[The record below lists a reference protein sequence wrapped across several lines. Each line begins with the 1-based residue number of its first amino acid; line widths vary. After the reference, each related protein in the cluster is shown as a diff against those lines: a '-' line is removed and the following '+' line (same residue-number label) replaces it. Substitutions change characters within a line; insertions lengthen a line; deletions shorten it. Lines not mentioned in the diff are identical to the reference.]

1 MNLSF
6 NWLHDYIDTDK
17 IADVKKY
24 CDRMTDTGSKVEG
37 FEVLAEDIS
46 NVRIGKVL
54 QMEHHPDSDHLWI
67 CQIDIGADAPI
78 QIVTGAQ
85 NVFVGAIVP
94 AAVAP
99 ATVAEGKQIKAG
111 KLRGIDSN
119 GMMCSFAELGLTAND
134 CPGVEENGIWILP
147 ESYEAYLGQD
157 ICDCEMIRDTVVE
170 FEITSNRP
178 DCLSVIGLA
187 RETAAS
193 MDLEWHIPPVY
204 VNGTQ
209 DGDSIDNYLS
219 VGISAPDLCY
229 RYAAKVG
236 FSH

>member
-37 FEVLAEDIS
+37 FEVLAEEIS

-67 CQIDIGADAPI
+67 CQIEIGADAPI

-134 CPGVEENGIWILP
+134 CP
-147 ESYEAYLGQD
+147 
-157 ICDCEMIRDTVVE
+157 
-170 FEITSNRP
+170 
-178 DCLSVIGLA
+178 
-187 RETAAS
+187 
-193 MDLEWHIPPVY
+193 
-204 VNGTQ
+204 
-209 DGDSIDNYLS
+209 
-219 VGISAPDLCY
+219 
-229 RYAAKVG
+229 
-236 FSH
+236 